1 MAGSLILLSDAELA
15 SPLSEVLRRHNPG
28 LRIVTAHNGAQLQH
42 AADTAGPFDRLI
54 AFCTETI
61 VPAAL
66 LARLKGPAYNVHPA
80 SPAYP
85 GSHPA
90 SFAAYEGVTRFGAT
104 LHEMAVR
111 VDSGPIVD
119 VEWFDVPPG
128 VGVLGLEDKAGE
140 AAARLFF
147 RLAPLLAVCP
157 EPLPR
162 SPLAWGPRT
171 TTRRDFRAKGLLD
184 PAISAEEFA
193 RRWQAFGQRD
203 PSIMQVTLHGHRF
216 GLLAEE
222 PPEASAAQV
231 PGQISGPAP
240 PTTVSR

>member
-15 SPLSEVLRRHNPG
+15 SPLSEVLRRHNHR
-28 LRIVTAHNGAQLQH
+28 LRIVTAHNGEQLRH
-42 AADTAGPFDRLI
+42 AAATAGPFDRLI

-66 LARLKGPAYNVHPA
+66 LAGLKGPAYNIHPA

-90 SFAAYEGVTRFGAT
+90 SFAVYEGAPRFGAT

-147 RLAPLLAVCP
+147 RVAPLLAGTA

-162 SPLAWGPRT
+162 SPLAWGLRK
-171 TTRRDFRAKGLLD
+171 TTRRDFRAMGVVD
-184 PAISAEEFA
+184 PTISAEEFA
-193 RRWQAFGQRD
+193 RRWQAFGERD
-203 PSIMQVTLHGHRF
+203 PSIMQLSLHGRRF
-216 GLLAEE
+216 ALMTE
-222 PPEASAAQV
+222 PVETTQEFAPQAQ
-231 PGQISGPAP
+231 P
-240 PTTVSR
+240 TVSR